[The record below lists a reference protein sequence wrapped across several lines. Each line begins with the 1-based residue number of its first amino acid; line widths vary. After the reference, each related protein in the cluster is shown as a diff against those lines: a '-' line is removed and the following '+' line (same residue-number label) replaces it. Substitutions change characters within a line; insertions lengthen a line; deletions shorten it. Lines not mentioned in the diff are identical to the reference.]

1 MGAMSDFDHAAA
13 FAAQADPAVVVGRL
27 LAATGVRLR
36 YRDWFIT
43 RAIPLPGGP
52 RRTPDLV
59 AILDDPDK
67 PARAALLIL
76 EIQSSHDPEKL
87 DTTLVEVAVF
97 RAYARHGENREH
109 KYRVFCGLVYLKGEC
124 PEAVLDM
131 DLAGGFGTRNRPLLW
146 EVEKDDADAA
156 LAAVAEGKESWGL
169 LFWIALMTGAA
180 KEATIA
186 RWRELVSDPV
196 RVASPWMRQN
206 LVTVVLFFADLAGR
220 FLVWERLLEGMEMI
234 ESQFGNRL
242 RALGEVRA
250 KRAWL
255 VRLLQ
260 TKYPAEFSPDVKQL
274 VEHQNDLALL
284 NQWFEDALQATTFEQ
299 FVQKLK

>member
-13 FAAQADPAVVVGRL
+13 FATQADPAAVVGRL
-27 LAATGVRLR
+27 LAVTGERLH

-52 RRTPDLV
+52 KRTPDLV
-59 AILDDPDK
+59 AILDHPDK

-76 EIQSSHDPEKL
+76 ELQSSHDPEKL

-97 RAYARHGENREH
+97 RAYARHGKNREH

-131 DLAGGFGTRNRPLLW
+131 ALAGGFGTRHRPLLW

-156 LAAVAEGKESWGL
+156 LAAVAEGKKSWGL
-169 LFWIALMTGAA
+169 LFWIALMTGAD

-186 RWRELVSDPV
+186 RWRELVSDPA

-206 LVTVVLFFADLAGR
+206 LVTVALFFAQLAGR
-220 FLVWERLLEGMEMI
+220 FLIWERALEGLGMG
-234 ESQFGNRL
+234 ESIVGDRF
-242 RALGEVRA
+242 RAQGEVRA

-255 VRLLQ
+255 VRLLT
-260 TKYPAEFSPDVKQL
+260 TKYPAEFSAEVRQL
-274 VEHQNDLALL
+274 VEQQADLALL
-284 NQWFEDALQATTFEQ
+284 NQWFEDALQAKTFED